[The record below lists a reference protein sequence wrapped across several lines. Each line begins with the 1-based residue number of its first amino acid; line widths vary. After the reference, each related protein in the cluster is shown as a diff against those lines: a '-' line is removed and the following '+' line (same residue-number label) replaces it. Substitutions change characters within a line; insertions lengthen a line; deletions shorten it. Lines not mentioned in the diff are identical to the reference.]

1 MKRVLV
7 ITDDVGAQQMF
18 QAMLS
23 SDGFEVRVRATIDPP
38 DGQPDDF
45 VPDVVLVAVDAARAA
60 QTTSIHRPAAL
71 SVPLMVVAPLPSGP
85 HAAIR
90 LDADAFVPFPISQ
103 PTLVEAV
110 QRLCDDPPRVPKL
123 LVIHGPERRRLDS
136 RPSAGAIKPCPKCG
150 AAMRFHERHASGPA
164 WMCVNPDCRNQ
175 EFVRAV

>member
-18 QAMLS
+18 HAMLTA
-23 SDGFEVRVRATIDPP
+23 DGFEVLV
-38 DGQPDDF
+38 QPSIEEAQEQAAAF
-45 VPDVVLVAVDAARAA
+45 MPDVVLVAVDAARAA
-60 QTTSIHRPAAL
+60 ATTSIKRPASLA
-71 SVPLMVVAPLPSGP
+71 VPLMVVAPMPSGP

-123 LVIHGPERRRLDS
+123 LVIHGPERRRLES
-136 RPSAGAIKPCPKCG
+136 RPTASSIKPCPRCG
-150 AAMRFHERHASGPA
+150 AAMRFHERHTPGPA
-164 WMCVNPDCRNQ
+164 WLCVNPACRNE
-175 EFVRAV
+175 EFVRAL

>member
-23 SDGFEVRVRATIDPP
+23 ADGFEVRVQATLEETPEAVA
-38 DGQPDDF
+38 F
-45 VPDVVLVAVDAARAA
+45 SPDVVLIAVDAARAA

-71 SVPLMVVAPLPSGP
+71 SAPLMVVAPMPSGP

-136 RPSAGAIKPCPKCG
+136 RPSAGAIKPCPRCG
-150 AAMRFHERHASGPA
+150 AAMRFHERHAAGPA
-164 WMCVNPDCRNQ
+164 WLCVNPDCRHE